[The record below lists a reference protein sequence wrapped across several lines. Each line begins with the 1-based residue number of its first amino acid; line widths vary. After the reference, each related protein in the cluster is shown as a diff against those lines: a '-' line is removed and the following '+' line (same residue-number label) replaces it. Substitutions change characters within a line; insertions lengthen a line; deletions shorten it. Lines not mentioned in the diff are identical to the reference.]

1 MDVGLLREGMVHV
14 YIKLKLLFPYYSGKM
29 TNRMTNKCND
39 KKQFC
44 HIIKDICNN
53 IEYNRNYFLC
63 KALSSLEWNFFI
75 VK

>member
-1 MDVGLLREGMVHV
+1 
-14 YIKLKLLFPYYSGKM
+14 M

-53 IEYNRNYFLC
+53 IEYNG
-63 KALSSLEWNFFI
+63 KHFF
-75 VK
+75 VQAS